1 MPESVR
7 RCGAGAWL
15 LAGGLAGWWAGGI
28 PWGKRWPPGP
38 GRVGTGGA
46 SRNGVR
52 GFYIFK
58 TLTNL
63 FLKSE
68 PLGFFQFKEVTKD
81 SKG

>member
-1 MPESVR
+1 VVSPGVI
-7 RCGAGAWL
+7 
-15 LAGGLAGWWAGGI
+15 GG
-28 PWGKRWPPGP
+28 PRV
-38 GRVGTGGA
+38 RVGSEQGGV